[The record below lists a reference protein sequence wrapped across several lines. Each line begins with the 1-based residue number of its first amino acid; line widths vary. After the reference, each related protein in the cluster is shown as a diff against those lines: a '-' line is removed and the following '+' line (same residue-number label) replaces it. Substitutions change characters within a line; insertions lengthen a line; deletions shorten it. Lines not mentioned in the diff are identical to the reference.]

1 MAIEVNK
8 METTESE
15 KKDFTETKHKV
26 NRDDRKLDKLAD
38 RIIKAFIVNAKRR
51 NGRIVDQIDNI
62 SYEESENRLMIMGV
76 SLAMVQALVAT
87 ILTIV
92 ALIGNQNNSSNH
104 LLPNN
109 TKLNYLI
116 PCVTF
121 MGVDGEGHMLTIKQN
136 QNMTFQYA
144 WKFKLPKVPNKTGY
158 FAFED
163 QQSVFVIPSS
173 KNQKITMIN
182 NPENHVTLS
191 KSQIIGTFYYTGSIL
206 RVGNFVMVWGGINNE
221 NALLSAFFGDVTSC
235 TSTIAIWS
243 TKRQLWMTG
252 PSLPNI
258 KDCISV
264 SSGFAVNKT
273 IGVILQAPRIESDK
287 GAVLNGWNRCIHAY
301 TYSFDTF
308 EWVDLNECLINTTKA
323 IEKHTFI
330 TCATYFDR
338 SYQL

>member
-1 MAIEVNK
+1 
-8 METTESE
+8 MEIQV
-15 KKDFTETKHKV
+15 TKSTQQ
-26 NRDDRKLDKLAD
+26 D
-38 RIIKAFIVNAKRR
+38 RIF
-51 NGRIVDQIDNI
+51 G
-62 SYEESENRLMIMGV
+62 
-76 SLAMVQALVAT
+76 
-87 ILTIV
+87 
-92 ALIGNQNNSSNH
+92 
-104 LLPNN
+104 
-109 TKLNYLI
+109 
-116 PCVTF
+116 
-121 MGVDGEGHMLTIKQN
+121 
-136 QNMTFQYA
+136 
-144 WKFKLPKVPNKTGY
+144 
-158 FAFED
+158 FED

-182 NPENHVTLS
+182 NPDNHVTLF

-264 SSGFAVNKT
+264 SNGFAVNKT

-287 GAVLNGWNRCIHAY
+287 GDELDGWNGCIQAY

-330 TCATYFDR
+330 TCAAYFDR